1 MAENTRE
8 IVLDMLLELERGE
21 AYSHKLMSAVL
32 DKYNYLGMQDKAFM
46 KRLAEGTT
54 ERRVTLDYVLDQFS
68 GVPVRKMKPLIRV
81 LMRMSVYQL
90 LYMDSIPDS
99 AVCNEAVKLAEKRKF
114 RNLKGFV
121 NGVLRSIARDKEKAM
136 LPFGKEAPKKPDA
149 AYLSVR
155 YSMPL
160 WIVERWLK
168 AYGADTAKV
177 MLESYL
183 KERPTQIR
191 CNTAKIA
198 PEELKK
204 RLEAEGVTVR
214 DSVYLPYAFEI
225 SGYDYLEKITAF
237 EEGLFQVQDISSML
251 VAACAAPEKDAFCL
265 DVCAAPGGKSM
276 HLSDLLGDSGMVEAR
291 DLTEYKIGLI
301 EDNIYRSGKANVR
314 AKQWDATVFDPA
326 MEEKA
331 DVVIAD
337 LPCSGL
343 GVIGRKKDIKY
354 RMEEGSLEELA
365 KLQREILT
373 VVHRYV
379 KQGGI
384 LVYSTCTVN
393 PAENEENVRWFLEQF
408 DFEPVSLD
416 DTLCE
421 ELHGET
427 TAQGYLQLL
436 PGIHKSDGF
445 FISKFRRR

>member
-1 MAENTRE
+1 MTDVRELALYVMLEVAEK
-8 IVLDMLLELERGE
+8 G
-21 AYSHKLMSAVL
+21 AYSHLVL
-32 DKYNYLGMQDKAFM
+32 RDVMEKYQYLEKRDRAFM
-46 KRLAEGTT
+46 GRLCDGTL
-54 ERRVTLDYVLDQFS
+54 EQMLRIDEILNRFS
-68 GVPVRKMKPLIRV
+68 SVKTKKMKPVIRNI
-81 LMRMSVYQL
+81 LRLGVYQL
-90 LYMDSIPDS
+90 LFMDSVPDS
-99 AVCNEAVKLAEKRKF
+99 AVCNESVKLAIKKGF
-114 RNLKGFV
+114 TPLKGFV

-301 EDNIYRSGKANVR
+301 EDK
-314 AKQWDATVFDPA
+314 
-326 MEEKA
+326 E
-331 DVVIAD
+331 
-337 LPCSGL
+337 
-343 GVIGRKKDIKY
+343 
-354 RMEEGSLEELA
+354 
-365 KLQREILT
+365 
-373 VVHRYV
+373 
-379 KQGGI
+379 
-384 LVYSTCTVN
+384 
-393 PAENEENVRWFLEQF
+393 
-408 DFEPVSLD
+408 
-416 DTLCE
+416 
-421 ELHGET
+421 
-427 TAQGYLQLL
+427 
-436 PGIHKSDGF
+436 
-445 FISKFRRR
+445 

>member
-1 MAENTRE
+1 MTDVRELALYVMLEVAEK
-8 IVLDMLLELERGE
+8 G
-21 AYSHKLMSAVL
+21 AYSHLVL
-32 DKYNYLGMQDKAFM
+32 RDVMEKYQYLEKRDRAFLG
-46 KRLAEGTT
+46 RLCDGTL
-54 ERRVTLDYVLDQFS
+54 EQMLRIDEILNRFS
-68 GVPVRKMKPLIRV
+68 SVKTKKMKPVIRNI
-81 LMRMSVYQL
+81 LRLGVYQL
-90 LYMDSIPDS
+90 LFMDSVPDS
-99 AVCNEAVKLAEKRKF
+99 AVCNEAVKLAIKKGF
-114 RNLKGFV
+114 TPLKGFV

-198 PEELKK
+198 PEDLKK

-214 DSVYLPYAFEI
+214 DSAYLPYAFEI

-251 VAACAAPEKDAFCL
+251 VAACATPEKDAFCL

>member
-1 MAENTRE
+1 MTDVRELALYVMLEVAEK
-8 IVLDMLLELERGE
+8 G
-21 AYSHKLMSAVL
+21 AYSHLVL
-32 DKYNYLGMQDKAFM
+32 RDVMEKYQYLEKRDRAFLG
-46 KRLAEGTT
+46 RLCDGTL
-54 ERRVTLDYVLDQFS
+54 EQMLRIDEILNRFS
-68 GVPVRKMKPLIRV
+68 SVKTKKMKPVIRNI
-81 LMRMSVYQL
+81 LRLGVYQL
-90 LYMDSIPDS
+90 LFMDSVPDS
-99 AVCNEAVKLAEKRKF
+99 AVCNEAVKLAIKKGF
-114 RNLKGFV
+114 TPLKGFV

-198 PEELKK
+198 PEDLKK

-214 DSVYLPYAFEI
+214 DSAYLPYAFEI

-251 VAACAAPEKDAFCL
+251 VAACATPEKDAFCL
-265 DVCAAPGGKSM
+265 DVCAAPGGRSM